1 MAAFAISMNAGVS
14 TASASGQQRHLE
26 ICCSNSSSSTDQQVG
41 VSERA
46 VGEHNRHPSQSG
58 HSSMHQDSKA
68 VLSLIG
74 SSVDRNEDRWY
85 GGLFNLP
92 AEDWAGILPGS
103 PQEMEKSPV
112 LTGAPNSRRNVRR
125 QSITS
130 RSGHHEAMPLHRFKP
145 VQFSAEKAKLLRQEM
160 RKNKAWHDTMYHS
173 GTASR
178 LASAVS

>member
-1 MAAFAISMNAGVS
+1 MAAFAMSMKAGVHMA
-14 TASASGQQRHLE
+14 TASGQQRHLQ
-26 ICCSNSSSSTDQQVG
+26 ICCSNSSSSTNQKVG
-41 VSERA
+41 MSKIA
-46 VGEHNRHPSQSG
+46 AGEHRRHPLQSG
-58 HSSMHQDSKA
+58 HSGMHQDSNA

-103 PQEMEKSPV
+103 PQELEKSPV
-112 LTGAPNSRRNVRR
+112 LSGAPNSRRNLRR

-130 RSGHHEAMPLHRFKP
+130 RSGQHEAMPTHSFKP

-160 RKNKAWHDTMYHS
+160 RKNEAWHDTMYHS

-178 LASAVS
+178 LASPDS